1 MDNSGENYSLSD
13 EDFIKGVTTI
23 EDKKQKN
30 CPFFNWWNTLYG
42 GRQNVNP
49 TSVLRSSSYIDND
62 LLNSIIST
70 NDQNEDDDCFVR
82 ENETE
87 HLVSQ
92 SPKNINDAVQIHPSV
107 PVINDV
113 YDITPV
119 KSNKS
124 IKKSASSSKQP
135 FKLEIS
141 TQIKALL

>member
-1 MDNSGENYSLSD
+1 M
-13 EDFIKGVTTI
+13 
-23 EDKKQKN
+23 
-30 CPFFNWWNTLYG
+30 YG

-49 TSVLRSSSYIDND
+49 TSVFRSYRYINND

-113 YDITPV
+113 YDITPF
-119 KSNKS
+119 KSNENIIRK
-124 IKKSASSSKQP
+124 
-135 FKLEIS
+135 
-141 TQIKALL
+141 